1 MSYLAQEMRGFGK
14 PSHIV
19 EKIINGTNGVVYKKK
34 RNPNPRQCSHCGG
47 TAQAK
52 IIDIDY
58 AENGK
63 GDIIKLIWYKC
74 GCGHLWLTH
83 TTFINQKDEKIVDD
97 NV

>member
-1 MSYLAQEMRGFGK
+1 MSYLAQEMMGFGK
-14 PSHIV
+14 PSPLV
-19 EKIINGTNGVVYKKK
+19 EKIINGTINIVCAKHETL
-34 RNPNPRQCSHCGG
+34 NPRQCSHCGSS
-47 TAQAK
+47 AQAK

-58 AENGK
+58 VENGK

-97 NV
+97 NI

>member
-1 MSYLAQEMRGFGK
+1 MSYLAQEMINTILNNTD
-14 PSHIV
+14 SIV
-19 EKIINGTNGVVYKKK
+19 HTK
-34 RNPNPRQCSHCGG
+34 RETPNPRQCSHCGS

-97 NV
+97 NI